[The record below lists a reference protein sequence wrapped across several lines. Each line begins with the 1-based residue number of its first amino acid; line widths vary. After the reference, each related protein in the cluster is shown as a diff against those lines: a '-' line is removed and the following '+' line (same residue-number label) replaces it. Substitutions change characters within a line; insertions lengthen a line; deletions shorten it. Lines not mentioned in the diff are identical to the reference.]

1 MLEIKNRAIPVEAKA
16 GENLQAKSLKQ
27 FILENKSGKA
37 IKTSLKQYKGN
48 EVIDNVPLYALYCY
62 LQEQL

>member
-27 FILENKSGKA
+27 FILENKSVKA
-37 IKTSLKQYKGN
+37 IKTSLKQYKSN
-48 EVIDNVPLYALYCY
+48 EIIDNIPLYALYCY
-62 LQEQL
+62 LQE